1 MASVRRRA
9 KGLAVTG
16 TLIAGSALACLAL
29 FGTGSSALSSPA
41 QTAATGVPDLTKLP
55 LGDGKSST
63 TTPARGY
70 LFTCGGPGGMPG
82 AQVDGPWIHGSTY
95 DLTAKST
102 VDGAVDWP
110 NARFKAK
117 IKRKVLRLR
126 GNGLPKHTTGVFPIS
141 PSDDAYQVD
150 RNPNSIKAYT
160 LAEKLS
166 AKPKRA
172 RRASCT
178 GGGMIG
184 VMRSGVALFNAVDAG
199 GKDAVAHE
207 VQDSCSGHPQQ
218 QGQYHYHGLPAC
230 INTGPAGKQSQVIG
244 WALDGFP
251 ITGPLGAKGAYLG
264 NDKLD
269 VCHGTTS
276 KITYFGK
283 KLRLY
288 HYVANYEFP
297 YTVGCFRGT
306 PVSTGGP

>member
-1 MASVRRRA
+1 MRRRA
-9 KGLAVTG
+9 RALAG
-16 TLIAGSALACLAL
+16 TLAIVAVSGLACLAL
-29 FGTGSSALSSPA
+29 FGTGSSALSS
-41 QTAATGVPDLTKLP
+41 TAATSATGLPDLTKLP
-55 LGDGKSST
+55 LGDGKST
-63 TTPARGY
+63 TSGPARDALY
-70 LFTCGGPGGMPG
+70 LCHLQNGMPG

-110 NARFKAK
+110 DARFKAK
-117 IKRKVLRLR
+117 VKKKVLRIT
-126 GNGLPKHTTGVFPIS
+126 GNGLPSHTTGVFPIS

-150 RNPNSIKAYT
+150 HNPNSIRSYT

-166 AKPKRA
+166 AKPKKA
-172 RRASCT
+172 KKITCA
-178 GGGMIG
+178 GGEVG
-184 VMRSGVALFNAVDAG
+184 VMRSGVKLFNAVDAG

-207 VQDSCSGHPQQ
+207 VQDSCSGHPQM

-230 INTGPAGKQSQVIG
+230 INTGAAGKQSQVIG

-251 ITGPLGAKGAYLG
+251 ITGPLGPRGAYMS
-264 NDKLD
+264 NASLD

-283 KLRLY
+283 KLRMY

-306 PVSTGGP
+306 PISVGPS